1 MVEKAIE
8 ELGSLQ
14 ASVMEAL
21 WEMKEGTVHQVKER
35 LDRKKPL
42 AYTTVLTALQKLE
55 KAGWISHR
63 ADGRSYVYSPVKSRP
78 HSVAASALKLIKNAF
93 GGDPIRLFRQL
104 LDARPYSDAE
114 LDELRSLIAAKKK
127 GKGQT

>member
-1 MVEKAIE
+1 MREKAIE

-14 ASVMEAL
+14 ASVLEAL
-21 WEMKEGTVHQVKER
+21 WELKEGTVHQVKDR
-35 LDRKKPL
+35 LGRKTL

-55 KAGWISHR
+55 KAGWIFHR
-63 ADGRSYVYSPVKSRP
+63 AEGRSYVYAPLKSRP
-78 HSVAASALKLIKNAF
+78 HSVAASAMKLIKSAF

-114 LDELRSLIAAKKK
+114 LEELRSLIVAKKK
-127 GKGQT
+127 GKGPT

>member
-1 MVEKAIE
+1 MSEKPIE

-14 ASVMEAL
+14 ASVLEAL
-21 WEMKEGTVHQVKER
+21 WELQEGSVHEVKSKLGR
-35 LDRKKPL
+35 ATL

-55 KAGWISHR
+55 KAGWITHR
-63 ADGRSYVYSPVKSRP
+63 AEGRSYIYSPLKSRP
-78 HSVAASALKLIKNAF
+78 HSVAASAMKLIKSAF

-104 LDARPYSDAE
+104 LEARSYSDAE
-114 LDELRSLIAAKKK
+114 LEELRSLIVAKKK